1 MRSSPRAHAANETSL
16 VVFTVGTVHYAVPIE
31 DVREVVAPLDLT
43 TLPHMPEGIAGVCD
57 HRDEVVPVIDLRAV
71 FGLPRADRPKRT
83 KWVIVGA
90 GSRVIGLVA
99 DDVSGVVHVDSGGFR
114 SPPDLGG
121 AKARAISS
129 VTTHDDTLLFVMDVS
144 QLGLIADRAS
154 IPAPGE
160 KA

>member
-1 MRSSPRAHAANETSL
+1 MRSSPRAHATNETSL
-16 VVFTVGTVHYAVPIE
+16 VVFTVGTVHYAVRIE
-31 DVREVVAPLDLT
+31 DVREIVAPLDLT

-71 FGLPRADRPKRT
+71 FGLPRSDRPKRI
-83 KWVIVGA
+83 KWVIVDA
-90 GSRVIGLVA
+90 GSRAIGLIA
-99 DDVSGVVHVDSGGFR
+99 DEVSGVVHVDSGGFR

-121 AKARAISS
+121 AKTRAISS
-129 VTTHDDTLLFVMDVS
+129 VTNHEDTLLFVMDVV
-144 QLGLIADRAS
+144 QLGRIAERAS